1 MKKKTNK
8 KKQIKKKK
16 KYINS
21 KLSRYNIKFT
31 KILGQLWM
39 RNFAAL

>member
-8 KKQIKKKK
+8 KKQIKKK

>member
-8 KKQIKKKK
+8 KKQIKKK
-16 KYINS
+16 YIS
-21 KLSRYNIKFT
+21 PEIPRYNIKFT

-39 RNFAAL
+39 RNFAAV

>member
-1 MKKKTNK
+1 MKKKKNK

-16 KYINS
+16 YINP

-39 RNFAAL
+39 RNFATL